1 MNEYRII
8 TNNKPRDVVDACELT
23 QAERHYFDYLDWN
36 AIEDGRDSAS
46 FFRYAGSTYDLGE
59 FMTTSMPFGAPD
71 LARLGW
77 HGYMSDSFFSAIVVR
92 YVEDNER
99 IVVGRCLS

>member
-1 MNEYRII
+1 MSELRVI
-8 TNNKPRDVVDACELT
+8 TNGKPRDVVYAHELT
-23 QAERHYFDYLDWN
+23 QTERAEVDYLDWD

-46 FFRYAGSTYDLGE
+46 FFRYAGSLYDLGE
-59 FMTTSMPFGAPD
+59 FMTTSMPFGSPE

-77 HGYMSDSFFSAIVVR
+77 DGYLSDSFFSAVVVR

-99 IVVGRCLS
+99 IVVGTCLS